1 MNDQK
6 GFVNIIV
13 IIGIVILAGIA
24 GYFILN
30 QRTLS
35 PAPIPSPTPSPTPTP
50 TSQGNLG
57 KPEPQ
62 MALSPY
68 IEFEASVISLSLD
81 KSRNYYE
88 GEQLVSVP
96 NDVAVIRIDKIVE
109 TGGSSNF
116 DWTSVGVEKGKNVSL
131 DFKYTVRPTKII
143 TLVGETTQS
152 GDTVSRNIL
161 PTKITFENNYFVFR
175 EDGNSETETTLP
187 GLQVGSK
194 FKTKLWNGF
203 EIKVGQ
209 YQIIP

>member
-1 MNDQK
+1 MNQK
-6 GFVNIIV
+6 GFVNIVV
-13 IIGIVILAGIA
+13 IIAIVILAGVA
-24 GYFILN
+24 SYFILN

-35 PAPIPSPTPSPTPTP
+35 PTPIPSPTP
-50 TSQGNLG
+50 TSA
-57 KPEPQ
+57 
-62 MALSPY
+62 MSPY

-88 GEQLVSVP
+88 GEQLVSAP
-96 NDVAVIRIDKIVE
+96 SDAAVIRIDKIVG

-116 DWTSVGVEKGKNVSL
+116 DWASVGVEKGKSVSL

-143 TLVGETTQS
+143 TLVGKTTHS
-152 GDTVSRNIL
+152 RDTVSHSIV

-175 EDGNSETETTLP
+175 EDGSSETETILP

-194 FKTKLWNGF
+194 FKTKLWSTF